1 MAPSV
6 IMCIEASHAKGMGHL
21 YRSIRLARV
30 LSSQGAACHFVVNPD
45 DTALQLLQAEGVTAS
60 VCPVDV
66 PEESGW
72 EPSVLSAIQPDAGH
86 SLWVNDRLDTT
97 AKHAH
102 AVHSAGVKLV
112 SFDDSGEG
120 GHEAD
125 ALFLTMPC
133 SYGVKTPRHGHRYA
147 GLEFLVLDP
156 ILKHFAK
163 QRQHTLDPRILV
175 SMGGSDTFGATIAVT
190 RQLKDLDLPATI
202 VTGPA
207 FAHQQQLQALLD
219 EAPDLFVHKTYVP
232 SLYEEFAAHDAL
244 VCAGGMTLFEAG
256 ATGLPAFV
264 VATEPHEEANAQYAM
279 EQGFA
284 FWIGKRQGAHVE
296 CHLNNVLADRSLDH
310 MSERGLASLDGQGVF
325 RCAKLCLEVMA

>member
-6 IMCIEASHAKGMGHL
+6 ILCIEASHAKGMGHL
-21 YRSIRLARV
+21 FRSMRLARV
-30 LSSQGAACHFVVNPD
+30 LASQGVVCHFVVNPD
-45 DTALQLLQAEGVTAS
+45 ATALQLLQAEGFAAS
-60 VCPVDV
+60 VCPVDE
-66 PEESGW
+66 PEETGW
-72 EPSVLSAIQPDAGH
+72 ESGVVAAIKPEAG
-86 SLWVNDRLDTT
+86 SGLWINDRLGTT

-163 QRQHTLDPRILV
+163 QRQDTLNPRLLV
-175 SMGGSDTFGATIAVT
+175 SMGGSDTYGATIVVA
-190 RQLKDLDLPATI
+190 RQLRHLALPATI

-207 FAHQQQLQALLD
+207 FAHKQQLQTLLD
-219 EAPDLFVHKTYVP
+219 EAPDMFVHKTFVP

-264 VATEPHEEANAQYAM
+264 IATEPHEEANAQYAM
-279 EQGFA
+279 QQGFA
-284 FWIGKRQGAHVE
+284 FWIGKRQGEHVD
-296 CHLNNVLADRSLDH
+296 CQLDSILAKSPLDH
-310 MSERGLASLDGQGVF
+310 MSARGLESLDAQGVF